1 MVIDAAGT
9 LQAQAAIPLPA
20 PLRRGAE
27 VEQDPQLWWRA
38 VESALRAVLVKVP
51 SKHIRA
57 IAVDGTSS
65 TLLLTDDRGEPLGPA
80 LMYND
85 ARSQCAAATIAEVA
99 PPTTAA
105 HGASS
110 GLAKLLT
117 LQTLAPAATR
127 HALSPADWITG
138 KLRGQYGVSDE
149 HNCLKLGYDVLERR
163 WPAWL
168 DRLGVR
174 RDWLPEAVPAGTPL
188 GAVSAAAAREFNL
201 AADTLLVAGTT
212 DATAAFIATGACAPG
227 EAVTSL
233 GSTLVVKVL
242 SEKPVFAPE
251 YGVYS
256 HRLGDL
262 WLAGGGSNSG
272 GAVLLHYFTPE
283 QMAAMTPLLK
293 PDQPTGLDYYPLP
306 APGERFPIND
316 ATLPP
321 RVTPRPADDILF
333 FQGLLEGIARIEQRG
348 YQLLAS
354 LGAPYPTSILSVGGG
369 AVNEAWTEIR
379 KRLLNTAMTIPAQS
393 EAAYGAALLAL
404 RGVQQVTCRDVLMSR
419 EAGCRERPRT
429 P

>member
-1 MVIDAAGT
+1 MRLYLGIDLGTSGCRAIIIDADGGV
-9 LQAQAAIPLPA
+9 QAQAAAALPT
-20 PLRRGAE
+20 PLRRGVE
-27 VEQDPQLWWRA
+27 VEQDPGLWWA
-38 VESALRAVLVKVP
+38 ALEITLRALFTRIP
-51 SKHIRA
+51 SRQIRA

-65 TLLLTDDRGEPLGPA
+65 TLLLTDERGEPLGPA

-85 ARSQCAAATIAEVA
+85 ARSHYAAATIAEVA

-117 LQTLAPAATR
+117 LQTHASPITR
-127 HALSPADWITG
+127 HAQSPADWITG
-138 KLRGQYGVSDE
+138 KLRGHYGVSDE

-174 RDWLPEAVPAGTPL
+174 RDWLPEVVPAGTPL
-188 GAVSAAAAREFNL
+188 GPVSAASAREFNL

-212 DATAAFIATGACAPG
+212 DATAAFIATGASAPG

-242 SEKPVFAPE
+242 SEKPIFAPE

-272 GAVLLHYFTPE
+272 GGVLLHYFTPE
-283 QMAAMTPLLK
+283 QMAAMTSMLK
-293 PDQPTGLDYYPLP
+293 PDQPTGLDYYPLS
-306 APGERFPIND
+306 APGERFPIYN
-316 ATLPP
+316 AMLAPHL
-321 RVTPRPADDILF
+321 TPRPADEVRF
-333 FQGLLEGIARIEQRG
+333 FQGLLEGMARIEQRG
-348 YQLLAS
+348 YRLLAE
-354 LGAPYPTSILSVGGG
+354 LGAPYPTSIRSVGGG

-379 KRLLNTAMTIPAQS
+379 KRLLNTAMTTPAHS
-393 EAAYGAALLAL
+393 EAAYGSARLAL
-404 RGVQQVTCRDVLMSR
+404 RGAQH
-419 EAGCRERPRT
+419 T